1 MTSRL
6 FQRLADGETAFGAN
20 CDINQPEIMEISGAV
35 GLDFL
40 VIDMMMNSVDWRTVA
55 AMTLAAD
62 RYGITPGIRLPSYPW
77 AGDGA
82 GIDHHLSSQILRAI
96 AVGVQ
101 DVVVS
106 LETVEQ
112 VEAALRPIGGTH
124 QRVYLPTFEYG
135 AHGSRAERDTVGPEA
150 VRTMLTPLIESER
163 AVEDLDEILDVPG
176 LESIFLG
183 MGDLSIILGHENDYT
198 HPDLNAFIGDVV
210 RRARAHDVVVFANIH
225 GRSTEDEVVAAVEDL
240 EKLGV
245 RGIYVARDSAVLVRH
260 YTDLLRRIR

>member
-1 MTSRL
+1 MASRL

-77 AGDGA
+77 AGDRA
-82 GIDHHLSSQILRAI
+82 GVDYHLSGQILRSI

-101 DVVVS
+101 DIVVS

-112 VEAALRPIGGTH
+112 VEAALKPIGETH
-124 QRVYLPTFEYG
+124 QRVYLPSFEYG
-135 AHGSRAERDTVGPEA
+135 AHGNRAEREGSGHDA

-163 AVEDLDEILDVPG
+163 AIADLDRILAVPG

-183 MGDLSIILGHENDYT
+183 MGDISIILGHENDYT
-198 HPDLNAFIGDVV
+198 HPDLNAFIGDVA
-210 RRARAHDVVVFANIH
+210 RRAGVHDVAVFANIH
-225 GRSTEDEVVAAVEDL
+225 GRSTQDEVVAAVADL
-240 EKLGV
+240 EQLGV
-245 RGIYVARDSAVLVRH
+245 KGIYVARDSAVLVRH
-260 YTDLLRRIR
+260 YTDLLKRIR